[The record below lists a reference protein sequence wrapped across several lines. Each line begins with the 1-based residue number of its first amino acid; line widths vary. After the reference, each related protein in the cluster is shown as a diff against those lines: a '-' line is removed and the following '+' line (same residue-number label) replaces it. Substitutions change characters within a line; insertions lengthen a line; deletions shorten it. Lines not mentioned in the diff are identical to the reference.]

1 MAKKTKKK
9 PSILAPAGDNPAP
22 PPARPDW
29 DQVEADFFARESD
42 LYRMAPVETFDD
54 LDRE

>member
-9 PSILAPAGDNPAP
+9 PLLVATAGESSAP
-22 PPARPDW
+22 PPPRPDW

-42 LYRMAPVETFDD
+42 LYRQAPVETFDD
-54 LDRE
+54 LDRD